1 LGPFSGT
8 LADRYSRRRIMV
20 AANLGS
26 AACITAM
33 IALFLT
39 AHAELGYIYIIVFI
53 RSSMQV
59 VQQPAAAASVA
70 MLVPASFLSKAAGL
84 NQTFYGIVTV
94 AAAPLGAL
102 AISLMPIGY
111 ALGIDLVTALL
122 GLLPLVVYSIPQIR
136 ESAKDRP
143 CLWRELCKGV
153 QIVWDDRGLRQ
164 LYGLVMAIALII
176 VPAFTL
182 ILLLVKEHFAG
193 GASQVALIGSAS
205 GAGTIMGGMLIAAAP
220 PRKNIPWMLGSL
232 AISCVMLGLTALV
245 PATMFWLG
253 TLSWL
258 VSDIAFAASAALRAA
273 LLQSRV
279 PNHLQGRVL
288 SLLPTIASLAGLVG
302 LAIATQ
308 LGELIGVRWLFV
320 AMGLIGATIALL
332 GFLSPAIR
340 ALETRDFGS

>member
-1 LGPFSGT
+1 
-8 LADRYSRRRIMV
+8 
-20 AANLGS
+20 
-26 AACITAM
+26 M
-33 IALFLT
+33 IGLFLT
-39 AHAELGYIYIIVFI
+39 AHAELWHIYIIVFI
-53 RSSMQV
+53 RGSMRV
-59 VQQPAAAASVA
+59 VQQPAAAASMA

-84 NQTFYGIVTV
+84 NQAFWGIVAV

-102 AISLMPIGY
+102 AIGLMPIGY
-111 ALGIDLVTALL
+111 ALGIDVAAALL
-122 GLLPLVVYSIPQIR
+122 GLLPLVVYSIPQIK
-136 ESAKDRP
+136 ESAKGRP
-143 CLWRELCKGV
+143 GLWRELCKGV
-153 QIVWDDRGLRQ
+153 QIVWDDQGLRQ
-164 LYGLVMAIALII
+164 LYGLLMATALII

-182 ILLLVKEHFAG
+182 ILLLVKEHFGG
-193 GASQVALIGSAS
+193 GAPQVALIGSAS

-245 PATMFWLG
+245 PATMIWLG
-253 TLSWL
+253 ALSWL

-273 LLQSRV
+273 LLQSKV

-288 SLLPTIASLAGLVG
+288 SLLPTIVSLAGFVG
-302 LAIATQ
+302 LAIATP

-340 ALETRDFGS
+340 ALETRNFGS